1 MKKLG
6 SNISWFFKEIM
17 RMYSNEKS
25 YFSKKRVESGISF
38 VIGQFGMIFFLSQ
51 NIDLMS
57 SSDLAIWASI
67 EFAIA
72 GYLINQ
78 IQKEKTH
85 K

>member
-1 MKKLG
+1 M
-6 SNISWFFKEIM
+6 
-17 RMYSNEKS
+17 
-25 YFSKKRVESGISF
+25 V
-38 VIGQFGMIFFLSQ
+38 FFLSQ